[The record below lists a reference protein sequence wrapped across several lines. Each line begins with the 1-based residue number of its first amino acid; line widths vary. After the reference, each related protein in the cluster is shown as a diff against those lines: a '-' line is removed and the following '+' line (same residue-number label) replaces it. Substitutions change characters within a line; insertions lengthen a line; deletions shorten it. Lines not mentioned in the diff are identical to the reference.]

1 VVQVKVILKQDLP
14 KLGKKGEVKEVAE
27 GYARNMLFPRGL
39 AEEAT
44 AQRMKELE
52 RRSLLQQSKNRRLET
67 ESLARAEQLN
77 QQLLTFKLAAGEG
90 GRLFG
95 SVTAADI
102 AEALHKQGYEVDKKK
117 ILLAE
122 PIKAVGRHPVS
133 IKLHQ
138 GVRAEITVQVEKEN

>member
-1 VVQVKVILKQDLP
+1 VKVILKQDLP

-44 AQRMKELE
+44 AQRLKELE
-52 RRSLLQQSKNRRLET
+52 RYSERQQSKNKRLES

-77 QQLLTFKLAAGEG
+77 QLAVTFKLAAGEG

-102 AEALHKQGYEVDKKK
+102 AEELNKLGYAVDKKK
-117 ILLAE
+117 ISLAE
-122 PIKAVGRHPVS
+122 PIKAVGSHPVL

-138 GVRAEITVQVEKEN
+138 GIKAEIIVQVEKEI

>member
-1 VVQVKVILKQDLP
+1 MKIILRQDLP

-44 AQRMKELE
+44 PQRMREL
-52 RRSLLQQSKNRRLET
+52 QRLEQRQQT
-67 ESLARAEQLN
+67 KNQRLESESLTRAEQLN
-77 QQLLTFKLAAGEG
+77 EQTFMFQLAAGEG

-102 AEALHKQGYEVDKKK
+102 AEALQKQGYEVDKKK
-117 ILLAE
+117 IALAE
-122 PIKAVGRHPVS
+122 PIKTVGNHRVTL
-133 IKLHQ
+133 KLHK
-138 GVRAEITVQVEKEN
+138 GIRAEIIVQVEKDS